1 MRRMGVTPRRLNCND
16 QFMQPKH
23 LSFAVAALAILTV
36 TGCASRRNFADRTD
50 TPQFPVFTQNVK
62 TYTALVD
69 SLAKDLGAL
78 PDKASPEKINE
89 HRRSLA
95 AAIQK
100 ARAGAKQGDL
110 FPAGERAAFLEILR
124 SETKG
129 RQGAPARKTIAEDNP
144 KGPAKPQE
152 GHGAPPVTLAVNA
165 IYPDG
170 APRSTV
176 PPTVLLRLPKTPET
190 VEFRFVGKALVLY
203 DARANLIVDFIPNAL
218 P

>member
-1 MRRMGVTPRRLNCND
+1 ML
-16 QFMQPKH
+16 PKH
-23 LSFAVAALAILTV
+23 MLFSSLGLVVLVGSACAQRHFAERSEVNHFPQLT
-36 TGCASRRNFADRTD
+36 N
-50 TPQFPVFTQNVK
+50 NVK
-62 TYTALVD
+62 AYTELVD
-69 SLAKDLGAL
+69 RMAKDLGSL
-78 PDKASPEKINE
+78 PDKATPEKINE
-89 HRRSLA
+89 HRRALA

-100 ARAGAKQGDL
+100 ARSAAKQGDL
-110 FPAGERAAFLEILR
+110 FPVGERAALIRLLR

-129 RQGAPARKTIAEDNP
+129 REGSPARKTIAEDNP
-144 KGPAKPQE
+144 RAKQDAE
-152 GHGAPPVTLAVNA
+152 HKAPPVKLAVNA

-176 PPTVLLRLPKTPET
+176 PPTILLRLPKLPET